1 MMTCEAVERA
11 VLEATGPLS
20 AEVQAHLLACEA
32 CRSFQ
37 SDAALVLG
45 LAALPEP
52 TDEERA
58 AAFAGLEGQVA
69 KALEPHSRGHL
80 LGLGR
85 LALAAALGGV
95 LAASGV
101 LTFGPKRVQVVERV
115 RQVEVPVFAELP
127 PAVEWPTADS
137 SNLSDDAVFDEVSW
151 PSLTEGDAP

>member
-1 MMTCEAVERA
+1 MTTCEAIERA

-20 AEVQAHLLACEA
+20 AEVQAHLSTCEA

-52 TDEERA
+52 TDAERA
-58 AAFAGLEGQVA
+58 AALQGLEGQVA
-69 KALEPHSRGHL
+69 KALEQQSHGRFQ
-80 LGLGR
+80 GLGR

-101 LTFGPKRVQVVERV
+101 LTFGPKRVQVVERE
-115 RQVEVPVFAELP
+115 RRVEVPVVAEFP
-127 PAVEWPTADS
+127 AAVEWPTADS